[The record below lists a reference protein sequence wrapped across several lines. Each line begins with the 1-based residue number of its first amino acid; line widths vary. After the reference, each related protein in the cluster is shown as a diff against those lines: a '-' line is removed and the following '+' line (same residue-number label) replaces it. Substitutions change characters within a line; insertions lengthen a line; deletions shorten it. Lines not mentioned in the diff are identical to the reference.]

1 MLPQLPVGARP
12 SLYRFF
18 QRSDLAVEVGR
29 ASFRKV
35 LPVSIH
41 TKPPQPDLPPW
52 LIIRKKFSA
61 FLQCRGTGA
70 EREQQAQIACLC
82 REIDALKAAI
92 QNPPLSPIAKPPSP
106 IRPLH
111 KDQPS

>member
-1 MLPQLPVGARP
+1 M
-12 SLYRFF
+12 
-18 QRSDLAVEVGR
+18 
-29 ASFRKV
+29 
-35 LPVSIH
+35 SIH

-52 LIIRKKFSA
+52 LVMGQKFSA
-61 FLQCRGTGA
+61 FLHVVELA
-70 EREQQAQIACLC
+70 LNEQQAQIACLC

-106 IRPLH
+106 IRPPH